1 MPYPVP
7 ANEVQRLKSLLSYDV
22 LDTPPEVDF
31 DALTRVASHSLNAPA
46 AVVGLLDADRL
57 WFKSRI
63 GLEVPQLDRD
73 IAFCA
78 YAVMRPGEVL
88 VVEDLTQDDRFKDN
102 PLVTNAPYLRFYAGA
117 PLVDPNG
124 LALGTLA
131 VVDTKPRE
139 LSGKRSDLLKDLSV
153 LAMTTLENRR
163 RALMLTRL
171 ALTDHLTGLGNRAQ
185 FDRELASEMA
195 HAKRTGEPFSLL
207 YMDLDG
213 FKAINDQ
220 YGHVAG
226 DELLCE
232 IGHRLKEHARAED
245 ILSRMGGDE
254 FSLIMRGAGQ
264 DSARTLAQRITEA
277 VREPIMLSTGDQV
290 GVDISIGMVDYIDAM
305 DSEVTLLAKADSALY
320 EVKRRAR
327 KSLT

>member
-31 DALTRVASHSLNAPA
+31 DALTRVASHSLNTPA

-78 YAVMRPGEVL
+78 HAVMRPGEVL
-88 VVEDLTQDDRFKDN
+88 VIEDLTQDDRFKDN

-139 LSGKRSDLLKDLSV
+139 LSGKHTDLLKDLSV

-185 FDRELASEMA
+185 FDRELGSEMA

-213 FKAINDQ
+213 FKAINDR

-232 IGHRLKEHARAED
+232 IGRRLKEQARAED

-327 KSLT
+327 TSLT